1 MLTARRIEK
10 YGGQFSFQSGPT
22 ARCREVGVRSENAR
36 QGEADLSDLDRSPS
50 HRLAMEHISP
60 SFTFKEEEEHT
71 MENVGSGAY
80 RRSLFLCAALLAATF
95 PAIGPAKADG
105 PKPGAASGNRYDWL
119 QFGFD
124 QAHSGND
131 TKEAKI
137 TVKDVAGLH
146 RLYRVSLPHV
156 ADGAPAY
163 LSDVH
168 TPHGTMDFLF
178 LTTKD
183 GRILAV
189 DASNGRIVWQHQYG
203 PGSYRINNGYQ
214 PVYTTSSPAV
224 DPNREF
230 VYSYGLDGYV
240 HKYRVV
246 SGEEV
251 KGGGWPEL
259 CTTKSFNEK
268 GSSALA
274 IAIAKNGVSYLYVT
288 NGGYLGDRGD
298 YQGHVTTINL
308 NTGSQNVFNADC
320 SDENVHFVRRP
331 GKPDC
336 PSVQSAIWARPGVI
350 YDAATDRVYAA
361 TGNGT
366 FDPGK
371 HDWGDTIFSLDP
383 DGTGRDGNPLDSYT
397 PANHG
402 YLNSADL
409 DLGSTAP
416 AILPTPVNCA
426 VRNLAVQGGKDMKL
440 RLVNLADLSGKGGP
454 GRVGGEI
461 GRLIDVPQGGMVFTQ
476 PAVWVNPED
485 HSTWVFVATYSGLSG
500 LKLHVNGN
508 GEPSLQVIWKNGD
521 EGSSPIIANGV
532 LFCAGNHDMMAIDP
546 ATGKLLWHDTTIG
559 GIHWE
564 SPIVANGV
572 LYITD
577 ESGDLTAYGL

>member
-1 MLTARRIEK
+1 MKIVLSGLHFRSVFLGLAVVSASFLALGTTKPESRKLARA
-10 YGGQFSFQSGPT
+10 P
-22 ARCREVGVRSENAR
+22 
-36 QGEADLSDLDRSPS
+36 
-50 HRLAMEHISP
+50 
-60 SFTFKEEEEHT
+60 
-71 MENVGSGAY
+71 
-80 RRSLFLCAALLAATF
+80 AA
-95 PAIGPAKADG
+95 G
-105 PKPGAASGNRYDWL
+105 YDWM

-131 TKEAKI
+131 TREEKI
-137 TVKDVAGLH
+137 SAQNVHELH
-146 RLYRVSLPHV
+146 RLYRVSLPDV

-163 LSDVH
+163 LRDVA
-168 TPHGTMDFLF
+168 TPSGIKNLLF

-183 GRILAV
+183 GRIIAIN
-189 DASNGRIVWQHQYG
+189 ASDGKIVWQHRYG
-203 PGSYRINNGYQ
+203 AGSYRINNGYQ
-214 PVYTTSSPAV
+214 PVYTTSSPAI

-240 HKYRVV
+240 HKYHVG

-251 KGGGWPEL
+251 KTGGWPEL

-274 IAIAKNGVSYLYVT
+274 IATAKNGVSYLYVT

-308 NTGSQNVFNADC
+308 ESGSQHVFNADC
-320 SDENVHFVRRP
+320 SDETVHFVQRP

-336 PSVQSAIWARPGVI
+336 TSVQSAIWARPGVI
-350 YDAATDRVYAA
+350 YDSHTDRVYMA

-366 FDPGK
+366 FDPK
-371 HDWGDTIFSLDP
+371 RHDWGDSIFALNP
-383 DGTGRDGNPLDSYT
+383 DGTGKDGNPVDSYT
-397 PANHG
+397 PTNHH
-402 YLNSADL
+402 YLNEADL

-416 AILPTPVNCA
+416 AILPIPDNCR
-426 VRNLAVQGGKDMKL
+426 VRELAVQGGKDMKL
-440 RLVNLADLSGKGGP
+440 RLVNLSNLSGRGGP
-454 GRVGGEI
+454 GHTGGEI

-476 PAVWVNPED
+476 PGVWVNPKD

-500 LKLHVNGN
+500 LKLQVDGH
-508 GEPSLQVIWKNGD
+508 GEPSLKVEWRNGD
-521 EGSSPIIANGV
+521 EGSSPIVAGGV
-532 LFCAGNHDMMAIDP
+532 LFCAGSHDVRALDP
-546 ATGKLLWHDTTIG
+546 LTGKLLWHDTSIG

-577 ESGDLTAYGL
+577 ESGNLTAYGL